1 MARIPTMNPLSITA
15 PPGSAGGVKLGPTG
29 VGAVPIQ
36 TPLTQR
42 YNPSEFGQQGAAIAQ
57 LGQAIFNDVAL
68 PMMELQKRNAKAKE
82 TLDQSNR
89 IYGEMTSIKGELAK
103 NQLTPGFDYLSPVHE
118 SKAWA
123 KHFKGINTS
132 IDGLLPSIKANV
144 SDPKHA
150 VALSNAFMPQIM
162 QLKLKAQNRAVEVSE
177 NSTVLA
183 YQKGLQDLVNELA
196 LKLPTEVPD
205 GENTYIFRT
214 KDWEGLMQ
222 KKQLLDNLFEASGV
236 NPTKKYTEQLAGRQL
251 FVDQL
256 TGVMLQNPEMGLAF
270 LEKGY
275 AEKFGINPAEKG
287 EMMSK
292 LEKLQLTQIRTKN
305 YLNQQKELA
314 DDAAAKLEVEEVLI
328 DHSFE
333 AKNGDMDLMTW
344 ATWEQ
349 AYIDGGYHSTWTRLN
364 TKIQKRTPTP
374 GIVSDPKEFKD
385 FASEVQAALSQAD
398 PEVVMDLI
406 ERINDS
412 GLEQGHILKFTG
424 DLATLKNAASML
436 KWHEYEMAEK
446 TLRQA
451 EPLPADTL
459 DDASRKK
466 SVAIWGIFNAKKIE
480 LMQSGK
486 FKQFDWSGFANQL
499 VEDHSGHY
507 DKIDGVPAQIR
518 LKQLVTES
526 GYRSEPGAM
535 IEGAAGKFYPDVT
548 QLRVLLS
555 RDNAKGMDIKEV
567 NRRLAV
573 ITEIGNDAALNHK
586 IAEIKKERNK
596 QNPPPPDEGPNK
608 VQRMLKGISPEGY
621 KYLFGDTP
629 EKPAP
634 APVET
639 KPVQPEVTEEQLREA
654 IEKRL
659 APGPQPEPKP
669 VQPVPQPEPEPVG
682 GKVGLSALTGKHIG
696 TSTGAFP
703 GRPVI
708 GTVDGGASHVR
719 LTHFPIQTSE
729 GQKWTY
735 FPTMFNG
742 AEVNEQEA
750 MSLAKKY
757 NYKDPES
764 GHKSQFFNTPEEALD
779 TVKKLSQDSTWV
791 PVKDKRQTEMFL
803 GKDIYL
809 RVANE
814 AYKIFQN
821 TPVNERARI
830 RGGNMMH
837 ELISELMGGIPHE
850 EIYRD
855 FIGMTDEQFQEKYGA
870 Y

>member
-1 MARIPTMNPLSITA
+1 MARIPTMNPMSITA

-42 YNPSEFGQQGAAIAQ
+42 YNPSEFGKEGAAIAQ
-57 LGQAIFNDVAL
+57 LGQAIFNDAVI

-82 TLDQSNR
+82 TLDQSSR
-89 IYGEMTSIKGELAK
+89 LYGEMTSIKGELAK

-162 QLKLKAQNRAVEVSE
+162 QLKLKAQNRAIEVSE

-236 NPTKKYTEQLAGRQL
+236 NPTKKYKEQLAGRQL

-305 YLNQQKELA
+305 YLNKQKELA

-328 DHSFE
+328 DHSVE

-349 AYIDGGYHSTWTRLN
+349 DYKDGGYHSTWTRLN

-374 GIVSDPKEFKD
+374 GLVSDPKEFKN
-385 FASEVQAALSQAD
+385 FADEVQAALSQAD

-451 EPLPADTL
+451 EPVPSDTM
-459 DDASRKK
+459 DDTTKKK

-480 LMQSGK
+480 LMRSGK
-486 FKQFDWSGFANQL
+486 FKQFDWPGFARQL
-499 VEDHSGHY
+499 IEDHSGNY
-507 DKIDGVPAQIR
+507 DKIDDVPAQIR

-535 IEGAAGKFYPDVT
+535 IEGASGKFYPDVT
-548 QLRVLLS
+548 QLRVLLL
-555 RDNAKGMDIKEV
+555 RDNAKGIDIKEV

-573 ITEIGNDAALNHK
+573 ITEIGDDAALNQK

-596 QNPPPPDEGPNK
+596 QNPPPPKTISGPQQFMRDITKDEWEAMGK
-608 VQRMLKGISPEGY
+608 KYFPEEY
-621 KYLFGDTP
+621 KTLFGETP
-629 EKPAP
+629 EKT

-639 KPVQPEVTEEQLREA
+639 KPAPPEVTEEQLREA

-659 APGPQPEPKP
+659 APVPK
-669 VQPVPQPEPEPVG
+669 PEPEPVG
-682 GKVGLSALTGKHIG
+682 GKVGLSALTGKQIG

-791 PVKDKRQTEMFL
+791 PVKDKRQTEMFPEEKPEPTWL
-803 GKDIYL
+803 EKQKAEHA
-809 RVANE
+809 VFME
-814 AYKIFQN
+814 KIKAQRKK
-821 TPVNERARI
+821 EDEEWDEYQAQQKK
-830 RGGNMMH
+830 
-837 ELISELMGGIPHE
+837 ELE
-850 EIYRD
+850 D
-855 FIGMTDEQFQEKYGA
+855 FLKGL
-870 Y
+870 